1 MEFKIKSRNMDLND
15 ELKDRAEKKIK
26 DKMLKYFD
34 RIIKIE
40 VELTLEKNPKI
51 ALNNLIEV
59 TVFTGGEVLRA
70 ESSGSDMFEA
80 IDKVSNKLER
90 LIKRFRDKLIQRG
103 RKGYESRIG
112 SGENV
117 EEELRK
123 MIVKTK
129 TFTLK
134 PIAPEEAV
142 IQMELLGHDFF
153 VFISSETGKTA
164 VVYKRKDKN
173 YGLIEPVGN

>member
-15 ELKDRAEKKIK
+15 ELKNRAEKKIK

-59 TVFTGGEVLRA
+59 TVFTGGEVIRA

-103 RKGYESRIG
+103 RKGYESRIS
-112 SGENV
+112 SGEKV
-117 EEELRK
+117 EEELK
-123 MIVKTK
+123 QMIVKTK

-134 PIAPEEAV
+134 PISPEEAV

-153 VFISSETGKTA
+153 VFINSETGKTA

-173 YGLIEPVGN
+173 YGLIEPSV

>member
-1 MEFKIKSRNMDLND
+1 MEFKIKGRNMDLND

-112 SGENV
+112 SGEKV
-117 EEELRK
+117 EEELKK

-129 TFTLK
+129 TFTLE

-153 VFISSETGKTA
+153 VFISSETGETA

-173 YGLIEPVGN
+173 YGLIEPVV

>member
-1 MEFKIKSRNMDLND
+1 MEFKIKSRNMDLNN

-34 RIIKIE
+34 KIIKIE

-103 RKGYESRIG
+103 RKGYESRIS
-112 SGENV
+112 SGANV
-117 EEELRK
+117 EKELKK

-153 VFISSETGKTA
+153 VFISSETGETA

-173 YGLIEPVGN
+173 YGLIEPVV

>member
-1 MEFKIKSRNMDLND
+1 MEFKVKSRNLDLND

-103 RKGYESRIG
+103 RKGYESKIS
-112 SGENV
+112 SGANV
-117 EEELRK
+117 EKELKK

-173 YGLIEPVGN
+173 YGLIEPVV

>member
-1 MEFKIKSRNMDLND
+1 MEFKIKSRNMDLNN

-34 RIIKIE
+34 KIIKIE

-103 RKGYESRIG
+103 RKGYESKIS
-112 SGENV
+112 SGANV
-117 EEELRK
+117 EKELKK

-153 VFISSETGKTA
+153 VFISSETGETA

-173 YGLIEPVGN
+173 YGLIEPVV

>member
-15 ELKDRAEKKIK
+15 ELKDRAEKKIR

-117 EEELRK
+117 EEELKK

-153 VFISSETGKTA
+153 VFISSETGGTA

-173 YGLIEPVGN
+173 YGLIEPVV

>member
-90 LIKRFRDKLIQRG
+90 LI
-103 RKGYESRIG
+103 
-112 SGENV
+112 
-117 EEELRK
+117 
-123 MIVKTK
+123 
-129 TFTLK
+129 
-134 PIAPEEAV
+134 
-142 IQMELLGHDFF
+142 
-153 VFISSETGKTA
+153 
-164 VVYKRKDKN
+164 
-173 YGLIEPVGN
+173 

>member
-15 ELKDRAEKKIK
+15 ELKDRVEKKIK

-34 RIIKIE
+34 KIIKIE

-51 ALNNLIEV
+51 ALNNLVEV

-103 RKGYESRIG
+103 RKGYESRIS

-117 EEELRK
+117 EAELKK

-134 PIAPEEAV
+134 PITPEEAV

-173 YGLIEPVGN
+173 YGLIEPAL

>member
-34 RIIKIE
+34 KIIKIE

-103 RKGYESRIG
+103 RKGYESKIS
-112 SGENV
+112 SGANV
-117 EEELRK
+117 EKELKK

-173 YGLIEPVGN
+173 YGLIEPVV

>member
-34 RIIKIE
+34 KIIKIE
-40 VELTLEKNPKI
+40 VELTLEKNHKI

-103 RKGYESRIG
+103 RKGYESRID

-153 VFISSETGKTA
+153 VFINSETGKTA

-173 YGLIEPVGN
+173 YGLIEPVV